1 MPEAI
6 PVFDD
11 SDAITIEDDESD
23 PTALVV
29 GRTFE
34 LSLHVPPRIANGRNM
49 RQIDEG

>member
-34 LSLHVPPRIANGRNM
+34 LSSERPAENREREEYEADR
-49 RQIDEG
+49 